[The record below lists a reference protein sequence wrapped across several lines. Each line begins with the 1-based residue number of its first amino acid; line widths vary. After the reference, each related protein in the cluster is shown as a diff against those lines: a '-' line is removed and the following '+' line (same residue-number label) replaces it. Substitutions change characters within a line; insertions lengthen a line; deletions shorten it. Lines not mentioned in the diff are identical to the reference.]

1 MESADPA
8 ANMTFALLV
17 VFIMRKPA
25 ILALEF
31 ADPGSVRRRCASSL
45 PNASFLLHLQ
55 HPDLRK
61 GPWSANSC
69 AVPKGALCY
78 AEYQLGTGADAPQL
92 LFRGG
97 ALGSINIIFVL
108 FFVRDVRLAFCRP
121 APPTLTAAILG
132 AASVRRGTA
141 ISLMLEVHASFQA
154 PAILMVT
161 V

>member
-31 ADPGSVRRRCASSL
+31 ADPGSVRR
-45 PNASFLLHLQ
+45 
-55 HPDLRK
+55 
-61 GPWSANSC
+61 
-69 AVPKGALCY
+69 
-78 AEYQLGTGADAPQL
+78 
-92 LFRGG
+92 
-97 ALGSINIIFVL
+97 
-108 FFVRDVRLAFCRP
+108 RP

-161 V
+161 VSAKKILIVVKTAVGLVWGDYAT